1 MASAETIAI
10 LNRLVTIHRCSLA
23 SYMKFACPWSAESN
37 GQILETLAAITD
49 DHAQTADRIASFVL
63 EQGGILATG
72 DFPMEFPGYHDV
84 SLSFLLDQ
92 LVTRQLADM
101 DAIKTCVEDLQMT
114 PMAKALAEEALGESK
129 AHLELLEE
137 LKQPVG

>member
-23 SYMKFACPWSAESN
+23 SYMKFVRPWSGESN
-37 GQILETLAAITD
+37 GHILETLAAITD
-49 DHAQTADRIASFVL
+49 DHDQTAHRIASFVL

-92 LVTRQLADM
+92 LIARQVSDM
-101 DAIKTCVEDLQMT
+101 DAIKTCVEDLHMT